1 MSYNESLRSN
11 SNYPPMSQSQWD
23 AAPFN
28 EEVIP
33 DREFDVICSQTL
45 SKSMTVTTNNYQP
58 EFDEED
64 GRTYANT
71 EDTDWSE
78 AFANSGGYTPLELIQ
93 LFGQILESFF
103 KCGIVFKTP
112 KYTQDLI
119 NECKGWQNDDTEI
132 MEE

>member
-1 MSYNESLRSN
+1 MRESGYFPPGAEFDPSAPYNE
-11 SNYPPMSQSQWD
+11 PI
-23 AAPFN
+23 
-28 EEVIP
+28 VP
-33 DREFDVICSQTL
+33 DREFDVVCSQTL

-71 EDTDWSE
+71 EDTDWFE
-78 AFANSGGYTPLELIQ
+78 AFESTGHYTPLQLIQ

-119 NECKGWQNDDTEI
+119 NECKGWQDDDTEI
-132 MEE
+132 MED

>member
-1 MSYNESLRSN
+1 MRESGYYPPGAEFDPSAPYNE
-11 SNYPPMSQSQWD
+11 PI
-23 AAPFN
+23 
-28 EEVIP
+28 IP

-45 SKSMTVTTNNYQP
+45 SKSMTVTTNDYQP

-119 NECKGWQNDDTEI
+119 NECKGWQDDDTEI
-132 MEE
+132 MED

>member
-1 MSYNESLRSN
+1 MRESGYFPAGAEFDPLAPYNE
-11 SNYPPMSQSQWD
+11 PI
-23 AAPFN
+23 
-28 EEVIP
+28 IP
-33 DREFDVICSQTL
+33 DREFDVVCSQTL
-45 SKSMTVTTNNYQP
+45 SKSMTVTTNDYQP

-71 EDTDWSE
+71 EDTDWFE
-78 AFANSGGYTPLELIQ
+78 AFESTGHYTPLQLIQ